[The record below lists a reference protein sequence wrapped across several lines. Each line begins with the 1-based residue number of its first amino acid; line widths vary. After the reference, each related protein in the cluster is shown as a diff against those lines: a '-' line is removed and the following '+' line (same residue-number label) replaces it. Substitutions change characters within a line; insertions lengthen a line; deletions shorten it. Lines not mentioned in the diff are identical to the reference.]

1 MIASTSPTTDPGSG
15 STDPPAS
22 DPGPTAP
29 ERGSHHQP
37 TPGPAGA
44 EIDMEVVARFRV
56 AIARVGRQLRQ
67 QAGAGLSPTLHSMLV
82 TIAIHGPLSLSELAA
97 REQVAPPTVTKV
109 LAKLD
114 DQGLVMKERGPTDRR
129 VTLVSLTDAGTARLE
144 ESRTRR
150 TAWLVRRLA
159 ELDDLDPRRLADAV
173 ELLEAIVQPDQQL
186 PSSHP
191 GPAGTAAEGPAG
203 PAPT

>member
-1 MIASTSPTTDPGSG
+1 MGL
-15 STDPPAS
+15 DPPS
-22 DPGPTAP
+22 DLDL
-29 ERGSHHQP
+29 E
-37 TPGPAGA
+37 
-44 EIDMEVVARFRV
+44 MVARFRV

-114 DQGLVMKERGPTDRR
+114 EQGLVAKERGPSDRR
-129 VTLVSLTDAGTARLE
+129 VTLVSLTEAGAARLE

-150 TAWLVRRLA
+150 TAWLVQRLV
-159 ELDDLDPRRLADAV
+159 ELGACDRKRLTDAV
-173 ELLEAIVQPDQQL
+173 ELLEAIVQADIDDLDDSDRQSDR
-186 PSSHP
+186 SS
-191 GPAGTAAEGPAG
+191 
-203 PAPT
+203 